1 MQNNEVEAILHDYK
15 NIAFYEDEV
24 HKYCKSKNYNFIFNK
39 KNGFFARWG
48 KTREEDPLYAPS
60 PEILDCE
67 ITTSCSGIPNE
78 SGIRS
83 PCTFCYKS
91 NGPKG
96 RNMSLETFKKV
107 LDAFPLTLTQ
117 VAFGA
122 DAQAKAN
129 PDLWAM
135 MDYCREKKIIPN
147 ITVADIDD
155 ETADK
160 LVSHC
165 GAVSVSRYANADVC
179 YDSVKKLTDR
189 GLKQTNIHC
198 MVSLETFDMC
208 MQTLKDRLTDERLSG
223 LNAIVF
229 LSLKKKGRGERFNSV
244 GPEKFKELVDF
255 AFENKIGIGFDSCSA
270 PKFLSAVKDL
280 PNYKEL
286 EIMAEPCESLMFSF
300 YVNVD
305 GKAFA
310 CSFAEGC
317 GGWKDGIDMLNVKDF
332 LKDVWY
338 DKTVVKWRKNLI
350 NNVDKKSKTRKC
362 PIFEV

>member
-1 MQNNEVEAILHDYK
+1 MKYLFKENERYK
-15 NIAFYEDEV
+15 AVVSE
-24 HKYCKSKNYNFIFNK
+24 NYNSLFDK
-39 KNGFFARWG
+39 ETGFFMRWG
-48 KTREEDPLYAPS
+48 KTKDDDPMFSPVG

-67 ITTSCSGIPNE
+67 VTTSCSGIPNE
-78 SGIRS
+78 SGVRT
-83 PCTFCYKS
+83 PCQFCYKS

-96 RNMSLETFKKV
+96 KNMSLETFKKV
-107 LDAFPLTLTQ
+107 LGVFGKNLTQ
-117 VAFGA
+117 VAFGV

-129 PDLWAM
+129 PDLWSM
-135 MDYCREKKIIPN
+135 MDHCRANGVVPN
-147 ITVADIDD
+147 VTVADIDD

-165 GAVSVSRYANADVC
+165 GAVAISRYPNADVC

-208 MQTLKDRLTDERLSG
+208 MQTLRDRLTDERLSG

-229 LSLKKKGRGERFNSV
+229 LSLKKKGRGERFNGV

-305 GKAFA
+305 GKYTP
-310 CSFAEGC
+310 CSFCEGKLEDF
-317 GGWKDGIDMLNVKDF
+317 GEGIDITECKDF
-332 LKDVWY
+332 LREVWY
-338 DKTVVKWRKNLI
+338 SDPVVKFRKRIIEKRMKNDL
-350 NNVDKKSKTRKC
+350 TC
-362 PIFEV
+362 PVFEV